1 MTRYRS
7 ARIVPGMKRPSC
19 GPLLDADDLGKLFG
33 FGVRESTGVT
43 VAVAIG
49 SPSCELPQD
58 GQNFALESI
67 CCPQAE
73 QEMEES
79 LATVSECRP

>member
-19 GPLLDADDLGKLFG
+19 GPPPLDADDFGKLFG
-33 FGVRESTGVT
+33 LGVRGGEGVT

-49 SPSCELPQD
+49 SFCCELPQD
-58 GQNFALESI
+58 GQNFAFESI

-73 QEMEES
+73 Q
-79 LATVSECRP
+79 